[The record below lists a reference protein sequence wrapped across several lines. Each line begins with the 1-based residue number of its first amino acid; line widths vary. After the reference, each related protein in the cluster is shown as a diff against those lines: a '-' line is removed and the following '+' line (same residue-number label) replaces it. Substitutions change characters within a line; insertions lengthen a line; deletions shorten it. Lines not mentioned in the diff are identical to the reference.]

1 MDIEHQLSKPR
12 PSSRLKELAGHFQ
25 AIDVAFQAMNVTE
38 EEPPS
43 DRLTQTLDKVLEFN
57 K

>member
-1 MDIEHQLSKPR
+1 MDIEHTFSKPR
-12 PSSRLKELAGHFQ
+12 PSSRLKELAGHVQ

-43 DRLTQTLDKVLEFN
+43 DRLTAVP
-57 K
+57 